1 MISIIAAIGKNNE
14 LGKDNDLIWH
24 LKKDLQYFKANT
36 LNKKIVM
43 GLNTFNSLK
52 KRLVDREYIVLS
64 KPKVDIPDA
73 LVYDDANELIKYLKT
88 LDEEVM
94 IIGGASVYKLFIPYA
109 DKLYLT
115 EINAS
120 APADVFFPSFD
131 KSKYNKVVIE
141 TNNDEDLDY
150 AFVVYEKK

>member
-1 MISIIAAIGKNNE
+1 
-14 LGKDNDLIWH
+14 
-24 LKKDLQYFKANT
+24 
-36 LNKKIVM
+36 
-43 GLNTFNSLK
+43 
-52 KRLVDREYIVLS
+52 
-64 KPKVDIPDA
+64 
-73 LVYDDANELIKYLKT
+73 
-88 LDEEVM
+88 M
-94 IIGGASVYKLFIPYA
+94 IIGGASVYNLFIPYA